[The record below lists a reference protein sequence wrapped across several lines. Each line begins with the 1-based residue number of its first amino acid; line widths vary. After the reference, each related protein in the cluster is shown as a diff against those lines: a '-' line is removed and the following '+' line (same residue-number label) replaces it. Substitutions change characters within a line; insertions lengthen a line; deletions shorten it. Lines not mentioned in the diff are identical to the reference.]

1 MKPILTPALM
11 AQTDRTAIRT
21 LHIPSLRLME
31 RAGGSVAAEILRR
44 LPHRDL
50 ITIPVLILCGKG
62 NNGGDGLV
70 VARLLSAEGIPVTV
84 VRFSPVDAF
93 SDDAT
98 EMYLRLSGTNVTVI
112 TYAAFRK
119 RRGAKFAVIVDAMLG
134 TSFRG
139 TLSGT
144 YRDAVTWGNRQPSM
158 RIAVDIPTGLDGLT
172 GAFSPVAFHADVT
185 VTLSN
190 PKTGFYLGRAAEA
203 TGEVVI
209 ADIGIPKK
217 AVPAGTTFLIEK
229 EDVRAF
235 IPQRPVNS
243 HKHSVG
249 KVFILAGSKS
259 MMGAAWLCSQAALR
273 SGAGQVILGV
283 PESEYASIA
292 QRTVEVMPLGL
303 PSTKQ
308 GGLSLQALLQ
318 IKERLQWADVLLMGC
333 GMSRDP
339 ETQELIRKILSEC
352 RIPIVLDAD
361 GLTAAA
367 KDLSVLRR
375 KGRELIITP
384 HHGEFS
390 RLTGISAKEIA
401 MDPFRYASEFAQ
413 QHSCTVILK
422 GAPTVTAGPDGRCIV
437 NCTGNPGMST
447 AGSGDV
453 LAGLTASVLAQGAK
467 QMPAA
472 VSSVFLH
479 GAAGDAAARKIGQY
493 GMTAGDILRSVPSII
508 KEVVL
513 R

>member
-1 MKPILTPALM
+1 M
-11 AQTDRTAIRT
+11 AQADRTAIRQH
-21 LHIPSLRLME
+21 HIPSLQLME
-31 RAGGSVAAEILRR
+31 RAGAAIAVEIMQR
-44 LPHRDL
+44 LPEQDRS
-50 ITIPVLILCGKG
+50 TIPVLILCGKG

-70 VARLLSAEGIPVTV
+70 VARLLALEGLPVTV
-84 VRFSPVDAF
+84 IRFAPVDAF

-98 EMYLRLSGTNVTVI
+98 EMYSRLNGMTISMI
-112 TYAAFRK
+112 SYAAFRK
-119 RRGAKFAVIVDAMLG
+119 QRRNKFAVIVDAMLG

-139 TLSGT
+139 TLSGPILH
-144 YRDAVTWGNRQPSM
+144 AVRWSNRQASM
-158 RIAVDIPTGLDGLT
+158 RVAVDIPTGLDGLS
-172 GAFSPVAFHADVT
+172 GAFSPVAFRADVT

-190 PKTGFYLGRAAEA
+190 PKIGFYLGRAAEV

-209 ADIGIPKK
+209 AAIGIPKK
-217 AVPAGTTFLIEK
+217 ALPLTETSLIEGS
-229 EDVRAF
+229 DVRAF
-235 IPQRPVNS
+235 IPPRPVNS

-259 MMGAAWLCSQAALR
+259 MMGAAWLCSQAAMR

-292 QRTVEVMPLGL
+292 KRTVEVMPLGL
-303 PSTKQ
+303 PSTEL
-308 GGLSLQALLQ
+308 GSLSLQALPQ

-333 GMSRDP
+333 GMSRHP
-339 ETQELIRKILSEC
+339 ETQDLIRAILSEC

-375 KGRELIITP
+375 KRRELIITP

-401 MDPFRYASEFAQ
+401 KDPFRHASEFAKQ
-413 QHSCTVILK
+413 NRCTVILK

-453 LAGLTASVLAQGAK
+453 LAGITASLLAQGAGAGK
-467 QMPAA
+467 ASAA
-472 VSSVFLH
+472 SVYIH
-479 GAAGDAAARKIGQY
+479 GSAGDSTAQEIGQY
-493 GMTAGDILRSVPSII
+493 GMVAGDILNSIPSAI
-508 KEVVL
+508 KEIVL